1 MKKIK
6 IRNLKV
12 IFIILMVGLVVVYN
26 NKTLGFV
33 FFDKTTKYYF
43 YSPSKEHC
51 FTVIMHTGTLW
62 KDYLYPHEDSGRG
75 VYIIYGKFKGH
86 LPNKNYVR
94 LNYIGAI
101 EHLYYKWETD
111 SLYLRTMYFGIIE
124 NKLPP
129 TVILDTKLMDYEKWG
144 RYHADT
150 TKFVKE
156 RLEWQKMKDDFEV
169 LDVFNL
175 DE

>member
-1 MKKIK
+1 MS
-6 IRNLKV
+6 RRRLQYPRV
-12 IFIILMVGLVVVYN
+12 ILIVLIIGFIVYN
-26 NKTLGFV
+26 SKTLGYV

-43 YSPSKEHC
+43 HNPSMNNC
-51 FTVIMHTGTLW
+51 FTVIVHTGTLW
-62 KDYLYPHEDSGRG
+62 KDYLFPQKDSGRG
-75 VYIIYGKFKGH
+75 VYIIYDEFKGH
-86 LPNKNYVR
+86 LPDSNYIR

-101 EHLYYKWETD
+101 EHLYYKWEKD
-111 SLYLRTMYFGIIE
+111 SLHLRTMYFGIIE
-124 NKLPP
+124 NKLPSN
-129 TVILDTKLMDYEKWG
+129 VVLDTDLMDYEKWG

>member
-1 MKKIK
+1 MS
-6 IRNLKV
+6 RRRLRYPRV
-12 IFIILMVGLVVVYN
+12 ILIVLIIGFIVYN
-26 NKTLGFV
+26 SKTLGYV

-43 YSPSKEHC
+43 HNPSMNNC
-51 FTVIMHTGTLW
+51 FTVIVHTGTLW
-62 KDYLYPHEDSGRG
+62 KDYLFQQKDSGRG
-75 VYIIYGKFKGH
+75 VYIIYDEFKGH
-86 LPNKNYVR
+86 LPDSNYIR

-101 EHLYYKWETD
+101 EHLYYKWEKD
-111 SLYLRTMYFGIIE
+111 SLHLRTMYFGIIE
-124 NKLPP
+124 NKLPSN
-129 TVILDTKLMDYEKWG
+129 VVLDTDLMDYEKWG

>member
-1 MKKIK
+1 MS
-6 IRNLKV
+6 RRRLRYPRV
-12 IFIILMVGLVVVYN
+12 ILIVLIIGFIVYN
-26 NKTLGFV
+26 SKTLGFI
-33 FFDKTTKYYF
+33 FFDKTAKYYF

>member
-1 MKKIK
+1 
-6 IRNLKV
+6 
-12 IFIILMVGLVVVYN
+12 MVGLVVVYN
-26 NKTLGFV
+26 NKTLGFI
-33 FFDKTTKYYF
+33 FFDKTAKYYF

-62 KDYLYPHEDSGRG
+62 KDYLFPHEDSGRG